1 MALKHNYTNEL
12 ELKSLLIRIKNT
24 RIADGTVSTS
34 VTNPRNDKETIKKND
49 QIKKYIK
56 WYIRIL
62 NSKSKSSKSL
72 SVQKHLK
79 QKVVELSEKC
89 LIDTSSYNRFGQI
102 ILLMINRIMTKP
114 QFSGYTYKDDFT
126 SDAVFKILKYLDNF
140 DHTLISKT
148 SGQHVNA
155 FAYITQI
162 IHNSIMYIIN
172 TKKAEQDFIKS
183 QILYQRIAQNKG
195 VDVNNNS
202 YYNDCYDKMITLEQ
216 VNSVYDKCLSICKQN
231 STDTK
236 ILIEYQDKITD
247 VDELANLR
255 ELQKQ
260 YKNLTLKRI

>member
-126 SDAVFKILKYLDNF
+126 SDAVFKILK
-140 DHTLISKT
+140 SE
-148 SGQHVNA
+148 
-155 FAYITQI
+155 
-162 IHNSIMYIIN
+162 M
-172 TKKAEQDFIKS
+172 
-183 QILYQRIAQNKG
+183 IL
-195 VDVNNNS
+195 V
-202 YYNDCYDKMITLEQ
+202 
-216 VNSVYDKCLSICKQN
+216 
-231 STDTK
+231 
-236 ILIEYQDKITD
+236 
-247 VDELANLR
+247 
-255 ELQKQ
+255 
-260 YKNLTLKRI
+260 KRLL

>member
-1 MALKHNYTNEL
+1 
-12 ELKSLLIRIKNT
+12 
-24 RIADGTVSTS
+24 
-34 VTNPRNDKETIKKND
+34 
-49 QIKKYIK
+49 
-56 WYIRIL
+56 
-62 NSKSKSSKSL
+62 
-72 SVQKHLK
+72 
-79 QKVVELSEKC
+79 
-89 LIDTSSYNRFGQI
+89 
-102 ILLMINRIMTKP
+102 MINRIMTKP